1 MSPKPDHRAI
11 RTGAAGHLTGG
22 LCPTDDKI
30 APTSLKPR
38 IAHRAIAVAAAMTAF
53 AATPLW
59 AQDAG
64 GLLGSLSEAIGNAS
78 QGTDAGAS
86 LSGRILQMIALITVL
101 SIAPGLLVVMTSF
114 TRFVIVFSMLRSA
127 LGLNQTPPNMVLS
140 SMALF
145 MTFFVMQPVFE
156 DAWETGLQPLLN
168 NSITEEQ
175 ALGRIGAPFK
185 TFMFANTRPK
195 DLLLF
200 RDIAARSAATAD
212 QATGGSGAIADLSQP
227 QEAAPAPATAEEA
240 SWRALVPAFMISE
253 LRRAF
258 SIGFLI
264 YLPFVAI
271 DLIVA
276 SVLMSA
282 GMMMLPPV
290 LISLPFKVIFFALID
305 GWYMLAGSLM
315 ESYIPLAGGG

>member
-1 MSPKPDHRAI
+1 MRAAALI
-11 RTGAAGHLTGG
+11 AAAALFWLWVQPAAAQQAGGGDLLNAITGAFSESPTGS
-22 LCPTDDKI
+22 DE
-30 APTSLKPR
+30 
-38 IAHRAIAVAAAMTAF
+38 RATLA
-53 AATPLW
+53 
-59 AQDAG
+59 
-64 GLLGSLSEAIGNAS
+64 
-78 QGTDAGAS
+78 
-86 LSGRILQMIALITVL
+86 GRIIQMIALMTIL

-156 DAWETGLQPLLN
+156 DAWDGGLQPLMN
-168 NSITEEQ
+168 NAITEEQ
-175 ALGRIGAPFK
+175 AFDRIGDPFK
-185 TFMFANTRPK
+185 RFMFGNTREK
-195 DLLLF
+195 DIALF
-200 RDIAARSAATAD
+200 ENIAARSENRPADAT
-212 QATGGSGAIADLSQP
+212 
-227 QEAAPAPATAEEA
+227 PATAETIG
-240 SWRALVPAFMISE
+240 WRVLVPAFMISE

-264 YLPFVAI
+264 YLPFIAI

-276 SVLMSA
+276 SILMSA

-290 LISLPFKVIFFALID
+290 LVSLPFKVIFFVLID

-315 ESYIPLAGGG
+315 EGYVPLSAGG

>member
-1 MSPKPDHRAI
+1 MNGRGTRRAWW
-11 RTGAAGHLTGG
+11 LG
-22 LCPTDDKI
+22 LP
-30 APTSLKPR
+30 ALLLTSLV
-38 IAHRAIAVAAAMTAF
+38 IAASAGTA
-53 AATPLW
+53 W
-59 AQDAG
+59 AQDGG
-64 GLLGSLSEAIGNAS
+64 GLLGALSEAIGDSAP
-78 QGTDAGAS
+78 GTDAGAT
-86 LSGRILQMIALITVL
+86 LSGRILQLIALMTVL

-168 NSITEEQ
+168 NAITEEQ
-175 ALGRIGAPFK
+175 ALTRIGAPFK

-200 RDIAARSAATAD
+200 RDIAARSADEARRAGD
-212 QATGGSGAIADLSQP
+212 GPNDVADLG
-227 QEAAPAPATAEEA
+227 QEQAAGPAPRTAEEA

-305 GWYMLAGSLM
+305 GWYMLSGSLM
-315 ESYIPLAGGG
+315 ESYIPLAVGGG

>member
-1 MSPKPDHRAI
+1 MLWLAHPALAQQAPGDAAGFLNALSD
-11 RTGAAGHLTGG
+11 TLGGAAGQEGG
-22 LCPTDDKI
+22 
-30 APTSLKPR
+30 
-38 IAHRAIAVAAAMTAF
+38 
-53 AATPLW
+53 AT
-59 AQDAG
+59 
-64 GLLGSLSEAIGNAS
+64 
-78 QGTDAGAS
+78 
-86 LSGRILQMIALITVL
+86 LSGRIIQLIALMTVL

-156 DAWETGLQPLLN
+156 DAWQDGLRPLLDN
-168 NSITEEQ
+168 AIDEQ
-175 ALGRIGAPFK
+175 EALTRVGAPFK

-195 DLLLF
+195 DLALF
-200 RDIAARSAATAD
+200 RDIADRDRPDDAPPAA
-212 QATGGSGAIADLSQP
+212 LP
-227 QEAAPAPATAEEA
+227 QTPEEAA
-240 SWRALVPAFMISE
+240 WRDLVPAFMISE

-290 LISLPFKVIFFALID
+290 LISLPFKVIFFVLID

-315 ESYIPLAGGG
+315 ESYMPLAGGG